1 MKSDLRA
8 EILLSLRD
16 GPRTVGQIATDLHAG
31 STTVNHALK
40 QLGMDGCLVHER
52 RGDYKL
58 SVVGQIEADL
68 ITSRIV
74 LREQAEF
81 WQGHD
86 LSCIPFGLL
95 TSMGRLAGS
104 RLIKNT
110 PSDPLASQTAFIQA
124 VNEAKEIRGISSI
137 IAPFYAEMIISA
149 LRRGAEVHL
158 ILTREVL
165 RQLSADD
172 LERVATYDNFHL
184 YQIDAAMIGFT
195 VTDKLSSL
203 ALHKPSG
210 EYDPQQDLICEGQ
223 RAVEWG
229 KELFNWYLAQS
240 SPV

>member
-1 MKSDLRA
+1 MKHELRDS
-8 EILLSLRD
+8 ILLALRD
-16 GPRTVGQIATDLHAG
+16 GPRTVGELVKELSAG
-31 STTVNHALK
+31 STTINHACKRL
-40 QLGMDGCLVHER
+40 LDEGCLLHEH
-52 RGDYKL
+52 RGDYRL
-58 SVVGQIEADL
+58 SEVGLIEADL
-68 ITSRIV
+68 IASRMV

-86 LSCIPFGLL
+86 LSGIPAGLL
-95 TSMGRLAGS
+95 TNMGRLMGGK
-104 RLIKNT
+104 LIKNT
-110 PSDPLASQTAFIQA
+110 PSDPLASQTAFIRA
-124 VNEAKEIRGISSI
+124 VNEANGIRGISSI

-149 LRRGAEVHL
+149 LRRGAEVYL
-158 ILTREVL
+158 ILTREVIG
-165 RQLSADD
+165 QISADD

-195 VTDKLSSL
+195 VTDKVSSL

-210 EYDPQQDLICEGQ
+210 EYDPQQDLICDGA